1 MWGVGLGPGDPELVT
16 VKAAQIIGAADVI
29 AFHSA
34 RHGRSISRSIAAPYM
49 RPGQLEEHLVYPV
62 TTETTDH
69 PGGYQGAIDEFYEQA
84 AERLAHHLAAGRSV
98 ALLAAG
104 DPLFYSSYM
113 HMHRRLA
120 DRFEAEIIPGIT
132 SVSAASAALG
142 TPLVE
147 GEQVLTVLPGTMPVD
162 ELTRR
167 LRDTEAAAIMKLGR
181 TYPGVRQA
189 LSDSGRLADAYYVE
203 RASSTRQ
210 RVLRAADVA
219 DADVPYFSITLVP
232 GPTPTTPL
240 PLADR
245 GSEPTRRESS
255 SVHSASVEPESAQ
268 QDSPNSHPSSAEPRA
283 VGQDSHHLRLASPRS
298 GSAQQNS
305 SHLDPATARSEA
317 VRQNSSHAPST
328 SKAAGQESPFLRPAA
343 PDTQAAPQISHHP
356 LSASRTSRMEPLAQE
371 RDTPSAPSDLTS
383 PATSVDS
390 DPTHPTEDIGAQ
402 SKTGQVVVVGLGP
415 GAAEWTTTEVR
426 EALAD
431 ATDLVGYT
439 TYLNRV
445 PERPGQRRHAS
456 DNRVES
462 ERAAMA
468 LDLAKRGAR
477 VAVVSSGDPGVFAM
491 AAAVLEEAADPQW
504 RGVPVRVLPGLTAAN
519 AVASRVGAPLGHDYA
534 MISLSDRLKPW
545 EVVAQRLSAVAAAD
559 MAIAVYNPASSQR
572 TWQVGAMRDLLLEH
586 RKPDTP
592 VVLGRDVGG
601 PTESVRVVSLAE
613 LDPAEVDMR
622 TLLIIGASTTAA
634 VATDQGVRVYTSR
647 RYACTGDV
655 PRSGA

>member
-1 MWGVGLGPGDPELVT
+1 MTETTNTPGKLWGVGLGPGDPELVT
-16 VKAAQIIGAADVI
+16 VKAARVIAAADVI

-34 RHGRSISRSIAAPYM
+34 RHGRSISRAIAAPYM
-49 RPGQLEEHLVYPV
+49 RADQLEEHLVYPV

-84 AERLAHHLAAGRSV
+84 AQRLATHLAAGRSV

-120 DRFEAEIIPGIT
+120 DRFEAEIVPGIT

-147 GEQVLTVLPGTMPVD
+147 GEQVLTVLPGTMGVD

-210 RVLRAADVA
+210 RVLRAADVD
-219 DADVPYFSITLVP
+219 DADVPYFAITVVP
-232 GPTPTTPL
+232 GPAPTTIPALTANPAAAQQISRDTRSRPTDTGHTENSSPTTPSGA
-240 PLADR
+240 P
-245 GSEPTRRESS
+245 EPRPVAAQLEEQDTAQAI
-255 SVHSASVEPESAQ
+255 SAARAAHATFSDHEPSLRASAAEESA
-268 QDSPNSHPSSAEPRA
+268 
-283 VGQDSHHLRLASPRS
+283 VG
-298 GSAQQNS
+298 
-305 SHLDPATARSEA
+305 TADA
-317 VRQNSSHAPST
+317 
-328 SKAAGQESPFLRPAA
+328 AAGGHV
-343 PDTQAAPQISHHP
+343 T
-356 LSASRTSRMEPLAQE
+356 
-371 RDTPSAPSDLTS
+371 
-383 PATSVDS
+383 
-390 DPTHPTEDIGAQ
+390 
-402 SKTGQVVVVGLGP
+402 VVGLGP
-415 GAAEWTTTEVR
+415 GAAAWTTSEVL
-426 EALAD
+426 EALSD

-439 TYLNRV
+439 TYLSRV
-445 PERPGQRRHAS
+445 PVRPGQRRHAS

-468 LDLAKRGAR
+468 LDLARRGAR
-477 VAVVSSGDPGVFAM
+477 VVVVSSGDPGVFAM
-491 AAAVLEEAADPQW
+491 AAAVLEEADDPQW
-504 RGVPVRVLPGLTAAN
+504 AGVPVRVLPGLTAAN

-572 TWQVGAMRDLLLEH
+572 TWQVGAMRELLLEH

-601 PTESVRVVSLAE
+601 PTESVRVVALGE
-613 LDPAEVDMR
+613 LDPADVDMR
-622 TLLIIGASTTAA
+622 TLLIIGASTT
-634 VATDQGVRVYTSR
+634 VATETDRGVRVYTSR
-647 RYACTGDV
+647 RYAGAGDA
-655 PRSGA
+655 RSSNA